1 MALLVLPQLNKQPW
15 RCRLCLL
22 WLQTRRCGLHS
33 TPLAPRRQH
42 HRSTFEPEIGAKW
55 FEVLIQAAP
64 RTRHVGVLMDPEFRA
79 FSDLW
84 DVIRSTAPSL
94 GMQAF
99 QLEARDSAT
108 IDDAIQQFSHQ
119 TNAGVIVLPTPA
131 NAVHRERILSLT
143 SEHRLPRF
151 IHSPIMPKRVV

>member
-1 MALLVLPQLNKQPW
+1 
-15 RCRLCLL
+15 
-22 WLQTRRCGLHS
+22 
-33 TPLAPRRQH
+33 
-42 HRSTFEPEIGAKW
+42 
-55 FEVLIQAAP
+55 
-64 RTRHVGVLMDPEFRA
+64 MDPEFRA

-84 DVIRSTAPSL
+84 DVIRSMAPSL